1 MIELMYAFD
10 GSFKRE
16 QSHDETESQTETTT
30 IGPTRS
36 IAESLSR
43 RTTDSFEPVKL
54 VSLFFAVTID
64 AQLTG
69 AFLFTFGFIAQ
80 SLVAPQTSALPFAA
94 DAVLQQL
101 PSAVAFS

>member
-1 MIELMYAFD
+1 MYAFD

-43 RTTDSFEPVKL
+43 RTTDSFEPVEL
-54 VSLFFAVTID
+54 VSMFFTVAID
-64 AQLTG
+64 TQLTG
-69 AFLFTFGFIAQ
+69 TFLFAFRVIAQ
-80 SLVAPQTSALPFAA
+80 SLVTTQTSTLPFVA
-94 DAVLQQL
+94 DPILQ
-101 PSAVAFS
+101 